1 MGKKSVRTHGVRRR
15 HRDGFSL
22 VEVAI
27 VAVLLLV
34 AVGGLSGAV
43 LSSLRLARTT
53 EESAV
58 GDEAV
63 RALAARMQ
71 TQAFAEL
78 FELYNA
84 YPDDDPGGVA
94 GTAPGA
100 AFDVRGLAPQAD
112 DPDGRVGRIVFPTVD
127 LPGGDQALREDVLDP
142 RLGMPALDMVALGMD
157 GRDLNG
163 DALVDALDH
172 GDDYVVLPARLILEW
187 TGAGGN
193 RSYELDVVLVP

>member
-1 MGKKSVRTHGVRRR
+1 MSTRRIQPNQR
-15 HRDGFSL
+15 EGFSL

-27 VAVLLLV
+27 LAVLLLV

-58 GDEAV
+58 ADEAA

-71 TQAFAEL
+71 TVAFASL
-78 FELYNA
+78 FRLYNSN
-84 YPDDDPGGVA
+84 PGDEVPP

-100 AFDVRGLAPQAD
+100 AFDVVGLAPRSEDA
-112 DPDGRVGRIVFPTVD
+112 DGRVGRIVFPTVD
-127 LPGGDQALREDVLDP
+127 LGGGVLALREDVADP
-142 RLGMPALDMVALGMD
+142 RMGMP

-163 DALVDALDH
+163 DGDFDALDH
-172 GDDYVVLPARLILEW
+172 ANDYVILPARLIVEW
-187 TGAGGN
+187 TGAGGD
-193 RSYELDVVLVP
+193 RSYELDVVLAP